1 MSVWKRNAVVV
12 AIVLFVGAAVYLNW
26 SYNNQTEETE
36 DDPGKVL
43 GETSLVNGEQD
54 EEGTTQTGETGET
67 GETDGEETTQTGY
80 FASARLNRQQARD
93 SALELLQEAAADAS
107 ADQALIDEANA
118 SIQAMATYTM
128 SEAQAEN
135 LITAKSD
142 PVFGGVYKLAAV
154 KDGEDYIPKIKVSES
169 AEKLTIPLLKRVW
182 RIYDHYTKKA
192 MADYVA
198 VFDEEV
204 EVGDGLTLFDPFQTW
219 KERTYTNCSAVCLTT
234 PSYEKGKLVYERP
247 TVKEIR
253 ERCTVQLENLW
264 EEMRRFE
271 YPHKYYV
278 DLSQKLW
285 DCQHKMLTELSKVT
299 GKSAE

>member
-135 LITAKSD
+135 LITAK
-142 PVFGGVYKLAAV
+142 GY
-154 KDGEDYIPKIKVSES
+154 GECVCFLNEDSASVVVSATEN
-169 AEKLTIPLLKRVW
+169 
-182 RIYDHYTKKA
+182 
-192 MADYVA
+192 
-198 VFDEEV
+198 
-204 EVGDGLTLFDPFQTW
+204 GLTESDTARIVEIVMETTGLEANQIKIIEADP
-219 KERTYTNCSAVCLTT
+219 
-234 PSYEKGKLVYERP
+234 
-247 TVKEIR
+247 
-253 ERCTVQLENLW
+253 
-264 EEMRRFE
+264 
-271 YPHKYYV
+271 
-278 DLSQKLW
+278 
-285 DCQHKMLTELSKVT
+285 
-299 GKSAE
+299 

>member
-12 AIVLFVGAAVYLNW
+12 VIGLFVGAAVYLNW

-54 EEGTTQTGETGET
+54 EEGTAQTGETGET

-107 ADQALIDEANA
+107 ADQTLIDEANA

-135 LITAKSD
+135 LITAK
-142 PVFGGVYKLAAV
+142 GY
-154 KDGEDYIPKIKVSES
+154 GECVCFLNEDSASVVVSATEN
-169 AEKLTIPLLKRVW
+169 
-182 RIYDHYTKKA
+182 
-192 MADYVA
+192 
-198 VFDEEV
+198 
-204 EVGDGLTLFDPFQTW
+204 GLTESDTARIVEIVMETTGLEANQIKIIEADP
-219 KERTYTNCSAVCLTT
+219 
-234 PSYEKGKLVYERP
+234 
-247 TVKEIR
+247 
-253 ERCTVQLENLW
+253 
-264 EEMRRFE
+264 
-271 YPHKYYV
+271 
-278 DLSQKLW
+278 
-285 DCQHKMLTELSKVT
+285 
-299 GKSAE
+299 